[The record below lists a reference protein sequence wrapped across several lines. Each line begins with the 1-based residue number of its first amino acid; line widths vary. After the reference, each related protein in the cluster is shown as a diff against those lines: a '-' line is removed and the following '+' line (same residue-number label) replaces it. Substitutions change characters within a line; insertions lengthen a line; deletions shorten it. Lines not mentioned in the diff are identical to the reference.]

1 MKTRTKATR
10 KRPAAPKAGAR
21 KVAVTRKKRKYGG
34 EIREKQKQE
43 TLARIL
49 DSALTHFAERG
60 FEAASTRDIS
70 ASAGVTHA
78 VIRLHFGS
86 KEKLWRAAVDH
97 LFARMAAEMAP
108 GPGEPL
114 LHDGRAGFE
123 SFARRYVRYC
133 ARHPEHARLM
143 LQESMHKN
151 GLLDYAVK
159 KHIGPSHEFMQ
170 NAVKKAVADGVLH
183 KVSPINF
190 IYMLSAASQTIFA
203 LSEEAR
209 AVYGV
214 DVFEPAFVEQ
224 HADAVVRMLLRD

>member
-1 MKTRTKATR
+1 MASRPKGDSR
-10 KRPAAPKAGAR
+10 KRAAAPAKRKAPT
-21 KVAVTRKKRKYGG
+21 KRKKRKYAGTV
-34 EIREKQKQE
+34 REKQKQD
-43 TLARIL
+43 TLARVL
-49 DSALTHFAERG
+49 DSALTHFAGRG
-60 FEAASTRDIS
+60 FEAASTREI
-70 ASAGVTHA
+70 AAGAGVTHA

-97 LFARMAAEMAP
+97 LFTRMALEMAP

-114 LHDGRAGFE
+114 LQEGRAGLE

-159 KHIGPSHEFMQ
+159 KHIAPSHHFMHD
-170 NAVKKAVADGVLH
+170 AVKTAVAGGVLH
-183 KVSPINF
+183 KVSPISF
-190 IYMLSAASQTIFA
+190 IYIMSAASQAVFA

-209 AVYGV
+209 AIYGV
-214 DVFEPAFVEQ
+214 DVFEPDFVEK
-224 HADAVVRMLLRD
+224 HADAVVRMLMRD